1 MKKRCLRVSVGLFSG
16 LAILI
21 AGVWGLSKAL
31 ATPDSSY
38 QGKPREYWILQLSSP
53 DAGASNAASTV
64 LDNEIIPHLTNVMF
78 HDTHDPAWKL
88 RLVDALDGLPG
99 ITVNFEPADV
109 RRKAATYELGEYGP
123 AARKA
128 VPALLQALIGEDG
141 AVRETAARS
150 LGSIGAD
157 PQEVIPVLTQYLIDD
172 NVNSKA
178 ATALA
183 GFGPAAKSA
192 VPGLVRM
199 LQTGDGESQFSAR
212 EALKRIDPD
221 AYAAAMHPAP
231 KATN

>member
-16 LAILI
+16 LAILVGG
-21 AGVWGLSKAL
+21 AWGLSKAL
-31 ATPDSSY
+31 ATPESSY
-38 QGKPREYWILQLSSP
+38 QGKSCEYWVMQLGSP
-53 DAGASNAASTV
+53 DTGASNAAGVV

-128 VPALLQALIGEDG
+128 VPALLRALISEDD

-178 ATALA
+178 ASALG

-199 LQTGDGESQFSAR
+199 LHTGNGESQMASR

-221 AYAAAMHPAP
+221 AYAAAMQNAP
-231 KATN
+231 SGAH